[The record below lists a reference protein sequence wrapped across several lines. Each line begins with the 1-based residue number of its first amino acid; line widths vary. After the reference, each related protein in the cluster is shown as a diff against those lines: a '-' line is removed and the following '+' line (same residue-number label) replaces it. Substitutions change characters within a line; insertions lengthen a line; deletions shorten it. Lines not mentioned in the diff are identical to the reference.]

1 MKMYALRFFSSEEY
15 LHSVVLEL
23 SCTLESPGE
32 LLKIQISRLHP
43 RPIYSNLWKWGPS
56 SNILKLPG
64 DSNVQSRLRPTVPVN
79 RNLQSEL

>member
-1 MKMYALRFFSSEEY
+1 MKMYAYHFFSSEEY
-15 LHSVVLEL
+15 LRSVVLEL
-23 SCTLESPGE
+23 SCTLELPGE

-43 RPIYSNLWKWGPS
+43 RPIYPNFWVWGPS

-64 DSNVQSRLRPTVPVN
+64 DSNVQSKLRPTVSVN